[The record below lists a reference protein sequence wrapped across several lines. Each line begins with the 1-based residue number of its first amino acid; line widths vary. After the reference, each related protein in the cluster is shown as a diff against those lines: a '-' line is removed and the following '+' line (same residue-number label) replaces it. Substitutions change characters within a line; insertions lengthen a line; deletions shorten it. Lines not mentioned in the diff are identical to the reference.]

1 MKDGVC
7 NQCRIFDITFLKEK
21 RECFMCFRVKYM
33 IVTKCNHEMCYD
45 CLFNLD
51 ENNTI
56 CPFCACQIEVV

>member
-1 MKDGVC
+1 MFQD
-7 NQCRIFDITFLKEK
+7 
-21 RECFMCFRVKYM
+21 M
-33 IVTKCNHEMCYD
+33 IVTKCNHELCYD